1 MAIRTVFSMAEEC
14 ALGEREGWSD
24 FIRDYAPIARRLLL
38 HYFPSLQPEIEQHV
52 TGVFQRARASNNGW
66 FATLRFTNEREFLM
80 SFRELVFAYGREEV
94 HLPTP
99 PVSLEQL
106 REVMKELSVVERE
119 LLWLFIKGYTADQI
133 ANMMMNAAATAQA
146 VKNTA
151 DQKLAQILPGANAD
165 SFRLSARVLIEEA
178 ERTKSD
184 KCLSLKTFNNLING
198 QLSWRE
204 RELAEEHIRECLNC
218 IDRFTGFNE
227 MIRLRK
233 DAQPLP
239 EGEVEPIL
247 EALALAKTKGL
258 FSRLLARR
266 A

>member
-1 MAIRTVFSMAEEC
+1 MAIRTIFSMVEDC
-14 ALGEREGWSD
+14 ARGEREGWSD

-52 TGVFQRARASNNGW
+52 KGVFQRARVGDDAW
-66 FATLRFTNEREFLM
+66 FRTLRFTNEREFLL
-80 SFRELVFAYGREEV
+80 SFRELVFAYAREQAP
-94 HLPTP
+94 LPSP
-99 PVSLEQL
+99 PVSIEQMH
-106 REVMKELSVVERE
+106 EVMKDLSVVERE
-119 LLWLFIKGYTADQI
+119 LLWLIVKGYTSEQI
-133 ANMMMNAAATAQA
+133 AAMMMNAAATAQA
-146 VKNTA
+146 VKTTA

-165 SFRLSARVLIEEA
+165 YLRLSARALMEDA

-198 QLSWRE
+198 QISWRE

-233 DAQPLP
+233 DAQPLLEA
-239 EGEVEPIL
+239 EGEPIL
-247 EALALAKTKGL
+247 EALRLPKSKGFLAK
-258 FSRLLARR
+258 LLAR
-266 A
+266 